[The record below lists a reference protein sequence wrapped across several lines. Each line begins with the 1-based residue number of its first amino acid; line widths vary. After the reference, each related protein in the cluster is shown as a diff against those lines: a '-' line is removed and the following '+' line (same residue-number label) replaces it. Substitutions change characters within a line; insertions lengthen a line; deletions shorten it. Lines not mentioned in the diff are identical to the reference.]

1 MKLFGLLPKCL
12 GKIFNGV
19 SHFACNSRSRQIGGA
34 SAQVLRVAFARPAG
48 SRGLVPRRGF
58 LSGSPLSVA

>member
-19 SHFACNSRSRQIGGA
+19 SHFACNTLIPDFRKRGDGGLA
-34 SAQVLRVAFARPAG
+34 EGRME
-48 SRGLVPRRGF
+48 
-58 LSGSPLSVA
+58 

>member
-19 SHFACNSRSRQIGGA
+19 SHFACNSRDAGAPARIHFTFSQPPSPANLPAFGGKY
-34 SAQVLRVAFARPAG
+34 QK
-48 SRGLVPRRGF
+48 
-58 LSGSPLSVA
+58 SV

>member
-19 SHFACNSRSRQIGGA
+19 SHFACNSRLLYQHPYPGKSGINYPIYLSKPYKIGTK
-34 SAQVLRVAFARPAG
+34 
-48 SRGLVPRRGF
+48 
-58 LSGSPLSVA
+58 

>member
-19 SHFACNSRSRQIGGA
+19 SHFACNSRNA
-34 SAQVLRVAFARPAG
+34 S
-48 SRGLVPRRGF
+48 PRRAF
-58 LSGSPLSVA
+58 TAPLE